1 MNSYA
6 ITVVGHDRPG
16 IIADVTEALSG
27 HGANIEDST
36 MSLLRGHFAW
46 TLVVGTD
53 AELDAIDLSLQPLRH
68 PGLAISVLGVADEN
82 DPSQLNVKP
91 FLLTVHGAD
100 RTGIVSAMTRVLAS
114 HGGNVTDLTTR
125 LAGGLY
131 VIAAE
136 VDLPD
141 VVNVDVLNDQL
152 AEVAN
157 ELGVT
162 AHLRPT
168 DADVL

>member
-6 ITVVGHDRPG
+6 ITIVGHDRPG
-16 IIADVTEALSG
+16 IIADVTGVLAG

-46 TLVVGTD
+46 TLIIGTSGQA
-53 AELDAIDLSLQPLRH
+53 AEIDSSLDSLRC
-68 PGLAISVLGVADEN
+68 PGLTISVLAVTEESTLG
-82 DPSQLNVKP
+82 QLDTKP
-91 FLLTVHGAD
+91 YLLTVHGAD
-100 RTGIVSAMTRVLAS
+100 HTGIVAAMTRVLAS
-114 HGGNVTDLTTR
+114 HAGNVTDLTTR

-136 VDLPD
+136 VDLPK
-141 VVNVDVLNDQL
+141 VVNVEVLTEEL
-152 AEVAN
+152 AQVAH
-157 ELGVT
+157 ELGVI
-162 AHLRPT
+162 AHLRPA